1 MSVRLQLAEGEGKPA
16 TIMIVDDTPYI
27 RLMLKDKMEVMGYQS
42 ISADNGLSALAR
54 LRQATVDVIL
64 CDLMMPEM
72 DGFKFL
78 ETLKADNHLCD
89 IPVIM
94 ISALDDT
101 ESVVRCI
108 DLGAIDFLFKP
119 FDDKLLK
126 VRVESVLRDR
136 KLNELERNYFKLIEG
151 YNVSLENEV
160 REKTDKLVKAN
171 EQLNILDQSKNDFL
185 KLISHELR
193 TPLNGISVAGE
204 LAFAGGTGEEDL
216 ETYREIFN
224 TSYRRLLAIVEQAL
238 LLTQIQTSEDSFTL
252 KPLQLTSILPEAL
265 EKNAALMTSKSVG
278 ISVPNLDGIQIKG
291 ENKLLVEAFSAVFET
306 AIKFSSEGQ
315 TIELRAELAGE
326 QHRLVVET
334 SGYSIPA
341 EVLPRF
347 FEILSIGEAIVPG
360 GDFGLAPPLAE
371 RVFRLFGSRIEV
383 ENTQDNGVKFL
394 ILLS

>member
-1 MSVRLQLAEGEGKPA
+1 MNDQLQLAAGEGGPA
-16 TIMIVDDTPYI
+16 RVMIVDDTPSI
-27 RLMLKDKMEVMGYQS
+27 RLIMKDKMEVMGYQS

-54 LRQATVDVIL
+54 LRQTTVDVIL
-64 CDLMMPEM
+64 CDLIMPEM
-72 DGFKFL
+72 DGFQFL
-78 ETLKADNHLCD
+78 VTLKADNHLCN

-119 FDDKLLK
+119 FDDKLLE
-126 VRVESVLRDR
+126 VRIESVMRD
-136 KLNELERNYFKLIEG
+136 KQLKEQERNYFKLIEK

-160 REKTDKLVKAN
+160 KEKTNKLVKAN
-171 EQLNILDQSKNDFL
+171 EQLTILDQSKNDFL
-185 KLISHELR
+185 KVISHELK
-193 TPLNGISVAGE
+193 TPLNGISAAGE
-204 LAFAGGTGEEDL
+204 LVFAGDTGEEDL

-224 TSYRRLLAIVEQAL
+224 TSYRSLLAIVEQAL

-252 KPLQLTSILPEAL
+252 KPLQLNSILSQAL
-265 EKNAALMTSKSVG
+265 EKNAALMTSRSVG

-291 ENKLLVEAFSAVFET
+291 EKELLVEAFSAVFGT

-360 GDFGLAPPLAE
+360 GNFGLAPPLAE
-371 RVFRLFGSRIEV
+371 RIFRLSGSRIEV

>member
-64 CDLMMPEM
+64 CDLLMPEM

-224 TSYRRLLAIVEQAL
+224 TSYRRLLTIVEQAL

-252 KPLQLTSILPEAL
+252 KPLQLTSILSEAL